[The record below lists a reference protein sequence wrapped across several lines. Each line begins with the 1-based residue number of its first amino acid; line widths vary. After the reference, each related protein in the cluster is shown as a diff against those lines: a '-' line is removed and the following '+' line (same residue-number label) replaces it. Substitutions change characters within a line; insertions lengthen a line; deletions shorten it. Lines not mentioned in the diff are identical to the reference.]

1 MPRPKTTR
9 VLPRKAASATTRA
22 RIIRELRKERIPRH
36 PLMPVLGSAFAI
48 AFAFFLLPSVLA
60 HDLQED
66 ADAASIARAFPVSV
80 RPDEK
85 VIIVDPNIE
94 ELLTIA
100 PTSLAAAANIA
111 ESAYRSLAVLISDTP
126 LYRQVA
132 GAAGIN
138 NLFVTVYPGQRAEE
152 VAATF
157 GAKLGW
163 GPKQRAEFL
172 KQSRALE
179 PELPDGLF
187 VPGTYFVGA
196 TAPADVAA
204 ITHERF
210 ESEILDRY
218 STTTDEQVPLED
230 ALTIASLIQKEAGGW
245 HDMRLISGVIW
256 NRLFLGMPLQIDA
269 TMQYSKATLASGQG
283 GWWPTPVPDDKNI
296 RHSYNTYR
304 RVGLPPGP
312 IANPS
317 IAAVV
322 AALNPKK
329 TDCIFYFHDQYGRFH
344 CSPTYAGHVAL
355 LKKHYGQ
362 GR

>member
-1 MPRPKTTR
+1 M
-9 VLPRKAASATTRA
+9 
-22 RIIRELRKERIPRH
+22 RELHKNRTPRH
-36 PLMPVLGSAFAI
+36 PWLPVVGSAIAI
-48 AFAFFLLPSVLA
+48 AFAFFLLPSILA
-60 HDLQED
+60 HDLKDE
-66 ADAASIARAFPVSV
+66 STVTVARAFPVTV
-80 RPDEK
+80 RPEEK
-85 VIIVDPNIE
+85 TIIVDPLIE
-94 ELLTIA
+94 ELLSIA
-100 PTSLAAAANIA
+100 PTSLAAAVNFA
-111 ESAYRSLAVLISDTP
+111 ESAYRFIAVLISDTS

-132 GAAGIN
+132 GVAGIN

-152 VAATF
+152 VAAAF

-179 PELPDGLF
+179 PELSDGLF
-187 VPGTYFVGA
+187 VPGTYFVGV
-196 TAPADVAA
+196 TAPAEVAA

-210 ESEILDRY
+210 ESEILARY
-218 STTTDEQVPLED
+218 STTTDAQVPLED
-230 ALTIASLIQKEAGGW
+230 ALTIASLLQREAGGW
-245 HDMRLISGVIW
+245 EDMRLISGVIW
-256 NRLFLGMPLQIDA
+256 NRLFAGMPLQIDA
-269 TMQYSKATLASGQG
+269 TMQYSKATLAGGQG
-283 GWWPTPVPDDKNI
+283 GWWPTPIPDDKNI

-329 TDCIFYFHDQYGRFH
+329 TGCLFYFHDQYGRFH
-344 CSPTYAGHVAL
+344 CSPTYEGHVAL

>member
-1 MPRPKTTR
+1 MT
-9 VLPRKAASATTRA
+9 
-22 RIIRELRKERIPRH
+22 
-36 PLMPVLGSAFAI
+36 
-48 AFAFFLLPSVLA
+48 
-60 HDLQED
+60 
-66 ADAASIARAFPVSV
+66 V
-80 RPDEK
+80 RPEEK
-85 VIIVDPNIE
+85 MIIVDPQIE

-100 PTSLAAAANIA
+100 PTSLAAAANFA
-111 ESAYRSLAVLISDTP
+111 ESAYQFIAVLISDTS

-132 GAAGIN
+132 GVAGIN

-179 PELPDGLF
+179 PELSDGLF
-187 VPGTYFVGA
+187 VPGTYFVGV
-196 TAPADVAA
+196 TAPADVAS
-204 ITHERF
+204 ITHKRF
-210 ESEILDRY
+210 ESEILARY
-218 STTTDEQVPLED
+218 ATSTDAQVPLED
-230 ALTIASLIQKEAGGW
+230 ALTIASLLQREAGGW
-245 HDMRLISGVIW
+245 EDMRLISGVIW
-256 NRLFLGMPLQIDA
+256 NRLFVGMNLQIDA
-269 TMQYSKATLASGQG
+269 TMQYSKATLAGGQA

-296 RHSYNTYR
+296 RHAYNTYR
-304 RVGLPPGP
+304 HNGLPPGP

-329 TDCIFYFHDQYGRFH
+329 TDCLFYFHDRYGRFH
-344 CSPTYAGHVAL
+344 CSPTYEGHVAM
-355 LKKHYGQ
+355 LKKYYGQ